1 MSRMPGRWLT
11 ALLVIATILFAVA
24 PVAIAM
30 APYEATMGLVA
41 KIFYFHVPAWFMM
54 FAAIF
59 VCGVASGVYLFRER
73 PAADRLAVAAAEV
86 AVVFGLM
93 GLITGPLWG
102 RVSWGTWW
110 PWDVRTT
117 LALILEMIFI
127 AYLLLREY
135 GGPGSDKLAAGLAL
149 FGMFNVPFVY
159 VSVNVWRTLHPQTT
173 VVPQLPLT
181 MGLPFLWCVLAY
193 LALFLVMLDGRRRLE
208 EQRAELD
215 RLQLAYEED
224 DWS

>member
-1 MSRMPGRWLT
+1 MTRRWSRGVLVAAAVLFAGAPV
-11 ALLVIATILFAVA
+11 VIAT
-24 PVAIAM
+24 

-54 FAAIF
+54 FGAIF
-59 VCGVASGVYLFRER
+59 VCGTSSGIYVFSGR
-73 PAADRLAVAAAEV
+73 PEADRLAVSAAEV
-86 AVVFGLM
+86 AVLFGLM
-93 GLITGPLWG
+93 GLVTGPLWG

-117 LALILEMIFI
+117 LALLLQMNFV

-135 GGPGSDKLAAGLAL
+135 GGPGSDRLAAGLAV

-173 VVPQLPLT
+173 VLPQLPLS
-181 MGLPFLWCVLAY
+181 MGFPFLWCLLAY
-193 LALFLVMLDGRRRLE
+193 LALLLVMLEGRRRLE
-208 EQRAELD
+208 EHQAAID
-215 RLQLAYEED
+215 RLRLACD
-224 DWS
+224 DDYGDSR

>member
-1 MSRMPGRWLT
+1 MRRMTGRRSTVLLVVAT
-11 ALLVIATILFAVA
+11 ALFAAA

-54 FAAIF
+54 FIAIF

-117 LALILEMIFI
+117 LALILEMIFV
-127 AYLLLREY
+127 AYLLLRKY
-135 GGPGSDKLAAGLAL
+135 GGPGAEKLAAGVAL
-149 FGMFNVPFVY
+149 FGMFVVPFVY

-181 MGLPFLWCVLAY
+181 MGIPFLWCVLAY

-208 EQRAELD
+208 EQRAEVD
-215 RLQLAYEED
+215 RLRLAYDED
-224 DWS
+224 Y